1 MRVGTS
7 GRLEPIESLFRS
19 GLRSAEKPPNA
30 GQGPETGSEV
40 IAIRVVAKND
50 LAFPLYP
57 LWNLSIPHMQA
68 EKDLARADLI
78 PYLGWESMSLVM
90 ELSLLQK
97 GHLDATVL

>member
-57 LWNLSIPHMQA
+57 LHNLASLPKPGRERSSEGGSYSM
-68 EKDLARADLI
+68 
-78 PYLGWESMSLVM
+78 LGWESMSLVM